1 MIKIIPRKEWTTGR
15 TGSNGTYG
23 KVTAVTCH
31 WPADGVKTHSSSI
44 SHVKKVLQGYRR
56 FHVNSRGW
64 IDIGYNFAIDPAGR
78 VWELRGMR
86 NVGAHAASKANPR
99 ANTTRVGVLF
109 IVGSDQ
115 QVTDK
120 MWDAFLG
127 LRAAILK
134 VHPSAT
140 KIEGHQQVPGAA
152 TSCPGPAV
160 MARVRGG
167 AVSKPTEPTPTPS
180 KPKPSAPAGGKS
192 IAQMAAEVIAGQH
205 GNGHTNRMR
214 SLGVSDSVYQ
224 QVRAEVNKR
233 AGVSTPKPA
242 AKPKPK
248 GKSVAAMADEVIAG
262 KHGNGHAAR
271 RKSLGVSASVYA
283 QVRAEVNRRA
293 GVGTPAK
300 AGKSVS
306 TMAKEVIDGK
316 HGNGHANRRKSLG
329 VSNSVYQKVRAEVN
343 RRS

>member
-1 MIKIIPRKEWTTGR
+1 MVKIIPRKEWTTGR

-31 WPADGVKTHSSSI
+31 WPADGVKSHSSSKAHI
-44 SHVKKVLQGYRR
+44 KKALQGYRR

-86 NVGAHAASKANPR
+86 NVGAHAASNANPR

-109 IVGSDQ
+109 IVGSNQ

-167 AVSKPTEPTPTPS
+167 AVSKPAPKPKPKP
-180 KPKPSAPAGGKS
+180 KPKPSTGGSKKGKKVGPGYDFPLPKGYYFGPKEQGVRS
-192 IAQMAAEVIAGQH
+192 RSGYYPRKFNGKTDRQWLIEFGKQLERRGWSVGKGKTWLRRY
-205 GNGHTNRMR
+205 GNNGYYGPEYRALIRKFQENMGLKVD
-214 SLGVSDSVYQ
+214 SALGVKTW
-224 QVRAEVNKR
+224 N
-233 AGVSTPKPA
+233 A
-242 AKPKPK
+242 AF
-248 GKSVAAMADEVIAG
+248 
-262 KHGNGHAAR
+262 
-271 RKSLGVSASVYA
+271 
-283 QVRAEVNRRA
+283 
-293 GVGTPAK
+293 
-300 AGKSVS
+300 
-306 TMAKEVIDGK
+306 KEPIK
-316 HGNGHANRRKSLG
+316 
-329 VSNSVYQKVRAEVN
+329 
-343 RRS
+343 